1 MSIVKQHNY
10 DNRQQTRND
19 GNDENNGNDGSNN
32 KVGYLTIIMGC
43 MFAQKT
49 TELLKRIRRYE
60 SIGYKVLVVNFHHD
74 TRYGSNCISSHDIDK
89 HPARPLGVLSDLTDE
104 EICNY
109 NVIVIDEGQFFPDL
123 HKTVTNWVD
132 NFAVHVVVSG
142 LDGDSERRPFGDLLR
157 LIPHAE
163 EVVRLNAYC
172 SKCRDGT
179 IANFSCR
186 LKESNEQISIGAA
199 DQYLP
204 MCRSH
209 YLTYKDN

>member
-1 MSIVKQHNY
+1 MASFETQEI
-10 DNRQQTRND
+10 
-19 GNDENNGNDGSNN
+19 NDGSNN
-32 KVGYLTIIMGC
+32 KVGYLTLIMGC

-49 TELLKRIRRYE
+49 TEILKRIRRYE
-60 SIGYKVLVVNFHHD
+60 SIGYKVLVINFHHD
-74 TRYGSNCISSHDIDK
+74 TRYGNNCISSHDIDQ
-89 HPARPLGVLSDLTDE
+89 HPARALGCLEDLSDDD
-104 EICNY
+104 IRKY

-123 HKTVTNWVD
+123 YSTVTDWAD
-132 NFAVHVVVSG
+132 RLPIHIVVSG

-179 IANFSCR
+179 IAHFSCR
-186 LKESNEQISIGAA
+186 LKACDEQVSIGAA

-204 MCRSH
+204 MCRRH
-209 YLTYKDN
+209 YLLHKDS